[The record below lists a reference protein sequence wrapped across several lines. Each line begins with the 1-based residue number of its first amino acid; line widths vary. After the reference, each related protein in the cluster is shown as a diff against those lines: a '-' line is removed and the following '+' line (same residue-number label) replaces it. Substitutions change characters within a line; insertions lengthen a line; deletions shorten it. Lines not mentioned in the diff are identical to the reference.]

1 MLLMSSEKHY
11 LTMRK
16 RHLPRKK
23 RKKSESASE
32 PLVISIESDNMIDPH
47 GGKLVKRLDFRESA
61 RKETEKLK
69 KKEVSLDKY
78 RDLANIAHGLFSPLD
93 GYMNEND
100 FNAVLRNG
108 RLENDLPWTIPIV
121 MDFSREEGANIREGE
136 RIALA
141 YEGEP
146 VGLLDVEDIYGY
158 DKANYA
164 RSVFGTDSI
173 EHPGVKRLFSMGE
186 KLVGGKITLLK
197 DPPTKF
203 PNYKLW
209 PEETRVLF
217 REKGWKKIVG
227 FQTRNTPHIGHEYV
241 QKASLTLVDGLLI
254 NPLIGKKKKGDFK
267 DETIIKAYEALFNE
281 YYPENTATMSIIETE
296 MRYAGPKE
304 AIFHAIMRKNLGCT
318 HFIVGRDHAGV
329 GNFYGPFDSHKIF
342 LEYPDLVIEP
352 IFFRS
357 FYYCKKCRSVVND
370 KICPHGKEYQINFS
384 GTAIRQ
390 MLVEGKRP
398 PEDMMRPEVADAILS
413 FENPLVE

>member
-1 MLLMSSEKHY
+1 
-11 LTMRK
+11 
-16 RHLPRKK
+16 
-23 RKKSESASE
+23 
-32 PLVISIESDNMIDPH
+32 MIKPH
-47 GGKLVKRLDFRESA
+47 GGTLVKRVDFSDSIREEA
-61 RKETEKLK
+61 KELQ
-69 KKEVSLDKY
+69 KKEISLDRY
-78 RDLANIAHGLFSPLD
+78 RDLANIAHGLFSPLE

-100 FNAVLRNG
+100 FEAVLKEG
-108 RLENDLPWTIPIV
+108 RLDSDIPWTLPIV
-121 MDFSREEGANIREGE
+121 MDSTREGISNLKE
-136 RIALA
+136 GDRIALT
-141 YEGEP
+141 YEGTP
-146 VGLLDVEDIYGY
+146 VGILDVEDTYAY
-158 DKANYA
+158 DKVDYA
-164 RSVFGTDSI
+164 KSVFGTDSA
-173 EHPGVKRLFSMGE
+173 EHPGVQRLFSMGNY
-186 KLVGGKITLLK
+186 LIGGKITLLK
-197 DPPTKF
+197 DPPTMF
-203 PNYKLW
+203 PDYKLW

-254 NPLIGKKKKGDFK
+254 NPLIGKKKKGDFR
-267 DETIIKAYEALFNE
+267 DDTIIKSYEALFEN
-281 YYPENTATMSIIETE
+281 YYPNNTAAMSIIETE

>member
-1 MLLMSSEKHY
+1 
-11 LTMRK
+11 
-16 RHLPRKK
+16 
-23 RKKSESASE
+23 
-32 PLVISIESDNMIDPH
+32 MIKPH
-47 GGKLVKRLDFRESA
+47 GGTLVKRVDFSDSIREEA
-61 RKETEKLK
+61 KELQ
-69 KKEVSLDKY
+69 KKEISLDRY
-78 RDLANIAHGLFSPLD
+78 RDLANIAHGLFSPLE

-100 FNAVLRNG
+100 FEAVLKEG
-108 RLENDLPWTIPIV
+108 RLDSDIPWTLPIV
-121 MDFSREEGANIREGE
+121 MDSTREGISNLKE
-136 RIALA
+136 GDRIALT
-141 YEGEP
+141 YEGTP
-146 VGLLDVEDIYGY
+146 VGILDVEDTYAY
-158 DKANYA
+158 DKVDYA
-164 RSVFGTDSI
+164 KSVFGTDSA
-173 EHPGVKRLFSMGE
+173 EHPGVQRLFSMGNY
-186 KLVGGKITLLK
+186 LIGGKITLLK
-197 DPPTKF
+197 DPPTMF
-203 PNYKLW
+203 PDYKLW

-254 NPLIGKKKKGDFK
+254 NPLIGKKKKGDFR
-267 DETIIKAYEALFNE
+267 DDTIIKSYEALFEN
-281 YYPENTATMSIIETE
+281 YYPNNTAAMSIIETE

-384 GTAIRQ
+384 GTAIRN